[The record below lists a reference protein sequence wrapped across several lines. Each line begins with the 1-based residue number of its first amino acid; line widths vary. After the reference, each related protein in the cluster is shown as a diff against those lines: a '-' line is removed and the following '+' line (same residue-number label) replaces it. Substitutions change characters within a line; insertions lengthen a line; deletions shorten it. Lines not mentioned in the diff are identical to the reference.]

1 MDKEKLVEKTTEVLR
16 PFETGNLM
24 NTMQSLNLHDV
35 FTSPIIMLV
44 ITGLLFFG
52 VLRRSKPILLTLF
65 GLVGMII
72 MARYTLPP
80 PGEELNLRT
89 LVPFAFGGVFI
100 GGIIIYFSMIKSD

>member
-35 FTSPIIMLV
+35 FTNPIILLV

-52 VLRRSKPILLTLF
+52 VLRRSKPVLLTLF
-65 GLVGMII
+65 GLIGMIV

-80 PGEELNLRT
+80 PGEELSMNSLI
-89 LVPFAFGGVFI
+89 PFAFGGLVI
-100 GGIIIYFSMIKSD
+100 GGVIIYFSMIKSD